1 MRESRVT
8 LVKREREEIQDP
20 TVKLELKDLKA
31 QREVRAQEVKL
42 DPQDHSEIK
51 EKLAPLDLLVTQ
63 VDQVK
68 KERRDR
74 KAQMEQLVQK
84 EREDVM
90 GCKGQWDQL
99 VPEESGVEEAVQGAR
114 DLQGP
119 RETQDSLALR
129 DPSD

>member
-31 QREVRAQEVKL
+31 QREVRDQEAKL

-74 KAQMEQLVQK
+74 KAQMEQLDQK

>member
-31 QREVRAQEVKL
+31 QREVRAQEAKL

-63 VDQVK
+63 VDQEK
-68 KERRDR
+68 KGRRDR
-74 KAQMEQLVQK
+74 RAQMEQLDQR
-84 EREDVM
+84 EREDAM

-99 VPEESGVEEAVQGAR
+99 VPEESGVEEAAQGAR

>member
-31 QREVRAQEVKL
+31 QREVRAQEAKL

-74 KAQMEQLVQK
+74 KAQTEQLDQK

-119 RETQDSLALR
+119 RETQDSLALQ